1 MPITLSYAE
10 QATGIIL
17 GADGSRELSA
27 KEPYSESA
35 CDMPNAIEKI
45 RQYLMRVPDSEAWI
59 SYRELS
65 YRVTVP
71 NCGRFEAW
79 MMRYSASG
87 DIGSIKIGMDF
98 GAVISEV
105 GLPSQVG
112 HGLVRRGFS
121 AIFRYSPGSVDFH
134 FIEDGKLFLVHD
146 DDLDNPR
153 TILKQESEQGAPS
166 NGG

>member
-1 MPITLSYAE
+1 MPMA
-10 QATGIIL
+10 A
-17 GADGSRELSA
+17 GAKVL
-27 KEPYSESA
+27 YSESA
-35 CDMPNAIEKI
+35 CDMSNAIEKI
-45 RQYLMRVPDSEAWI
+45 VQYLLRAPDSEAWV

-71 NCGRFEAW
+71 DCGSYEAW
-79 MMRYSASG
+79 IMCYSASG
-87 DIGSIKIGMDF
+87 DIGSIKIGMDV

-134 FIEDGKLFLVHD
+134 FFEDGTLFLVHD

-153 TILKQESEQGAPS
+153 TILKQEIEQDSAFNDG
-166 NGG
+166 